1 MNGLL
6 IFKEKLDGES
16 CYIRFMLGDSQ
27 VQEYQ
32 HKNKE
37 KKTEFQ
43 IENKAFNDIF
53 IKLPFINNMV
63 NWLAV
68 FKSVLQNLSLILWI
82 VGI

>member
-43 IENKAFNDIF
+43 IEKQSI
-53 IKLPFINNMV
+53 
-63 NWLAV
+63 
-68 FKSVLQNLSLILWI
+68 
-82 VGI
+82 